1 MNKDSPL
8 FLILRIS
15 ILIVT
20 QVFLFSKI
28 SLFGFIT
35 PMVYVIFFYVYP
47 THKNRSVLLTVS
59 FLMGI
64 ILDVLLDSLAIHTVC
79 LMSMAFLRPKI
90 MRFIFGLN
98 YELKSF
104 RIQKTPKQQR
114 YTFLLIVVFVHHF
127 LYFSVE
133 AFSISLIG
141 LILEKVFLTSIATF
155 VLSVLI
161 LSLFTTKKA

>member
-1 MNKDSPL
+1 
-8 FLILRIS
+8 
-15 ILIVT
+15 
-20 QVFLFSKI
+20 
-28 SLFGFIT
+28 
-35 PMVYVIFFYVYP
+35 
-47 THKNRSVLLTVS
+47 
-59 FLMGI
+59 MGI
-64 ILDVLLDSLAIHTVC
+64 ILDVFLDSLAIHTIC

-98 YELKSF
+98 YELISF

-114 YTFLLIVVFVHHF
+114 YNFLLIVVLVHHF
-127 LYFSVE
+127 LYFSIE